1 LPPSQRP
8 THVRF
13 IVMAFLGS
21 LAFLTYFDRVCITR
35 AQTQITSSLQI
46 SDGQMGLIMG
56 AFWLAY
62 ALFELP
68 AGTMGDRY
76 GARITLSRIVLA
88 WSLFTALSG
97 SASGFASLFIYRFVF
112 GAGEAGAFP
121 NMARIQSRWL
131 PLETRS
137 MASGMLWMLA
147 RWGGAFSYPLFGMM
161 MRGFDSPG
169 FRDFAARTPLLNRV
183 AETEAWRISFWAA
196 GIVGAVW
203 VGLFFWW
210 FRDHPSEKKSVN
222 QAELDLITRN
232 APPEVRGHSMPSS
245 MWKQLLTN
253 RSLLALGILY
263 LCSSFGWSF
272 FVSWMPKY
280 FAEVQEMPYKESE
293 WMTAAPLFCGGITC
307 FIGGILCNMF
317 VRRTGWRR
325 FGRAIFPICG
335 YVTSAMAMFFIPYVK
350 TPQQAMLLLCLAEA
364 AHDFGQAANW
374 ASIVDIGG
382 MYAGAAAGLINTIG
396 NMGNAF
402 QPYIG
407 NAIREHYGWNT
418 LFNVYGGA
426 FLIAASMWLLIDPRR
441 KFYEN
446 NESEHKS
453 SS

>member
-1 LPPSQRP
+1 MPSQRP
-8 THVRF
+8 THARF
-13 IVMAFLGS
+13 LVMTFLGV

-35 AQTQITSSLQI
+35 AQSEIKSSLHI

-68 AGTMGDRY
+68 AGAMGDRY
-76 GARITLSRIVLA
+76 GARGTLSRIVLA

-97 SASGFASLFIYRFVF
+97 SATGFASLFLYRFLF

-131 PLETRS
+131 PLDSRPL
-137 MASGMLWMLA
+137 ASGMLWMLA

-161 MRGFDSPG
+161 MRGFDSVG
-169 FRDFAARTPLLNRV
+169 FRDTVARIPVFSGL
-183 AETEAWRISFWAA
+183 AEVEAWRISFWAA
-196 GIVGAVW
+196 GLVGSVW
-203 VGLFFWW
+203 VVFFFWW
-210 FRDHPSEKKSVN
+210 FRDHPSEKPAVN
-222 QAELDLITRN
+222 QAELDLITRD
-232 APPEVRGHSMPSS
+232 APPEVRGHSMPGTV
-245 MWKQLLTN
+245 WKQLLTN
-253 RSLLALGILY
+253 RSLLALGTLY

-280 FAEVQEMPYKESE
+280 FEQVQHMPYRESE

-307 FIGGILCNMF
+307 LIGGVLCNML
-317 VRRTGWRR
+317 VKRTGWRR
-325 FGRAIFPICG
+325 LGRAIFPIVG
-335 YVTSAMAMFFIPYVK
+335 YVTSATAMFFIPYVK

-382 MYAGAAAGLINTIG
+382 MYAGAAAGMINTIG
-396 NMGNAF
+396 NFGNAF

-418 LFNVYGGA
+418 LFNVYGSA
-426 FLIAASMWLLIDPRR
+426 FLIAASMWLIIDPRQ
-441 KFYEN
+441 KFYE
-446 NESEHKS
+446 HKQDGA
-453 SS
+453 